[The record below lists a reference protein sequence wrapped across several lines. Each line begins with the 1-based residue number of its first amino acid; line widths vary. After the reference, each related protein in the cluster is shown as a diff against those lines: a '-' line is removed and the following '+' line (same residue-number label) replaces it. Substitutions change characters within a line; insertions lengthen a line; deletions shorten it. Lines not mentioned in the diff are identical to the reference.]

1 MPEPHTPSR
10 DDVDAPVEHDHGADP
25 SLSPGPDTWLVP
37 DAWETQPGVTPPP
50 FMPPPRP
57 TIPPTAPA
65 PIVGTNAYQV
75 APPAPG
81 RPAAAPQPVDVDAMT
96 WREFEVAMATAF
108 EGRGWEV
115 TFTKD
120 GADGGVDLILY
131 RPGEHVYVQCKHYNV
146 YTVGVKVVRE
156 LYGVM
161 VAEGASGAIVATT
174 GRFTKEAYEFADGV
188 GVQLLDGRDVR
199 AMLGAMTGTA
209 PAGVLGASGAPA
221 AFGVPRCPRCGEPM
235 VLRTSRRGTN
245 AGQQF
250 WGCPRFPA
258 CRGLVAIEHQQPTRL
273 VPAGPGPRQATR
285 PTAPTGRPTSAPRGR
300 ARRRPSRVAALLL
313 AVPLIVLV
321 PLVGGTMIVNAITR
335 PLQRIAGAAPIALPG
350 LPAPV
355 DKRVVA
361 TIPVSMKPEQLAVD
375 AKGKRLYATHP
386 DESSVTIIDTA
397 TREVVSTV
405 KLKRRPG
412 AIAFDSKTKTLWI
425 VNPNDASVTVTDR
438 NGAPRALIKV
448 GEGPVGVAVDPGR
461 GRAFVTNS
469 VDKTVSLINTST
481 RRVTATRKPGW
492 PLGAAVVDPA
502 KHHVCLANHQA
513 LRMWYCYDASTL
525 KFVGVNGPGGDSIA
539 VDSVTHDRYAIRSDA
554 KTLYVVDATTK
565 KQTAIPAG
573 QTPTSVTVDSTTHH
587 AYVADH
593 DAKTILVIDPGK

>member
-10 DDVDAPVEHDHGADP
+10 DDAAAPVEHDHGADP

-50 FMPPPRP
+50 FMPPLGP
-57 TIPPTAPA
+57 TIPPRVFD
-65 PIVGTNAYQV
+65 PIVGTGAFEA
-75 APPAPG
+75 APPAPST
-81 RPAAAPQPVDVDAMT
+81 PDPTHVQPVDGDAMT
-96 WREFEVAMATAF
+96 WREFEIAVADF
-108 EGRGWEV
+108 YRSRGWQV
-115 TFTKD
+115 TMTPD
-120 GADGGVDLILY
+120 GADGGVDLILE
-131 RPGEHVYVQCKHYNV
+131 RPGEHVFVQCKHYNV

-161 VAEGASGAIVATT
+161 VAEGASGAIVVTSR
-174 GRFTKEAYEFADGV
+174 RFTKEAHEFADRV
-188 GVQLLDGRDVR
+188 GVQLLDGHDVQ
-199 AMLGAMTGTA
+199 AMLGTTGT
-209 PAGVLGASGAPA
+209 PAAAVGQSAVPG

-235 VLRTSRRGTN
+235 VLRTSRRGAN

-258 CRGLVAIEHQQPTRL
+258 CRGLVAAPHQPPQLPPA
-273 VPAGPGPRQATR
+273 VPQRVPR
-285 PTAPTGRPTSAPRGR
+285 PTAPTGRPTPWPRGR
-300 ARRRPSRVAALLL
+300 SRRRPSRLAALLL

-321 PLVGGTMIVNAITR
+321 PLVGGTMMVNAITR

-405 KLKRRPG
+405 QLNRRPG

-438 NGAPRALIKV
+438 NGAPKAVIKV
-448 GEGPVGVAVDPGR
+448 GEGPLGVAVDPGR

-469 VDKTVSLINTST
+469 ADRTVSLINTTT
-481 RRVTATRKPGW
+481 RNVTATKKPGW
-492 PLGAAVVDPA
+492 PLGAAAVVDPV

-513 LRMWYCYDASTL
+513 MRMWYCYDTSTL
-525 KFVGVNGPGGDSIA
+525 KFIGVTGPGGDSIA
-539 VDSVTHDRYAIRSDA
+539 LDSVTHDRYAVRSDA

-573 QTPTSVTVDSTTHH
+573 QTPTGVAVDSATHL